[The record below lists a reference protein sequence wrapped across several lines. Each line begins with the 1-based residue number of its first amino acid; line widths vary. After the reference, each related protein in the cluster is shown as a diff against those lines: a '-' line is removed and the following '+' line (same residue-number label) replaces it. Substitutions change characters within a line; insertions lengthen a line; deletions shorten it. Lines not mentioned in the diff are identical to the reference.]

1 MSVKITG
8 MKRLISDLESRIGPA
23 KMRKIEDE
31 ALKAGAAVF
40 KKELESQFRTFK
52 DLGYSIEEMTLTEPY
67 SLNGV
72 RTITVKWE
80 GPHKRY
86 TIIHLNEFGTV
97 KNPNPKGK
105 GAIARALQNS
115 QSAYRAALRDTIKG
129 AF

>member
-8 MKRLISDLESRIGPA
+8 VKRLITELESRLGSA
-23 KMRKIEDE
+23 RMRKIEDE

-40 KKELESQFRTFK
+40 IKELKAQFETFK
-52 DLGYSIEEMTLTEPY
+52 DDGYSIEEMTLTEPY

-72 RTITVKWE
+72 RTITVKWV

-86 TIIHLNEFGTV
+86 TIIHLNEFGTI
-97 KNPNPKGK
+97 KNPNPRGK

-115 QSAYRAALRDTIKG
+115 QAAYRDALRNKIKG